1 MRIALIILLVVA
13 GSLQAQELA
22 AYNSERLK
30 TDQRLMLTLGTWSAV
45 NFIGSG
51 IGWALSEPG
60 EARYFH
66 QMNVYWNTVNAAL
79 ALPGY
84 FKSKKLSSDLPASET
99 IREQY
104 KTEKLFLFNTGLDLT
119 YITIGFMLR
128 NQANY
133 QPEKRD
139 ILNGY
144 VSSLILQGGFL
155 FVFDLTAQLLHSQHR
170 KKKLEPLLDRLT
182 VSPSGLGLGLQFDLR
197 PTDRRSF
204 SSVDQG
210 D

>member
-1 MRIALIILLVVA
+1 MRIVPIILLFVA
-13 GSLQAQELA
+13 GTLQAQELA
-22 AYNSERLK
+22 AYNAERLK

-45 NFIGSG
+45 NFVGSG

-79 ALPGY
+79 AVPGY
-84 FKSKKLSSDLPASET
+84 FKSKKQSSDLPASET

-104 KTEKLFLFNTGLDLT
+104 KTEKVFLFNTGLDLT
-119 YITIGFMLR
+119 YVTIGFMLR

-133 QPEKRD
+133 QPVKRD
-139 ILNGY
+139 LLNGY
-144 VSSLILQGGFL
+144 GSSLILQGGFL

-182 VSPSGLGLGLQFDLR
+182 VSPTGSGLGLQFDLR

-204 SSVDQG
+204 SPVNQG